1 MAKDADLI
9 SCKPCNGSGTN
20 WGFGADYCPLCK
32 GQGLVPNEPL
42 RTIVC
47 APCKGTGRK
56 MATLAP
62 LCEICG
68 GYGSIEPHGAKP
80 AEETAGTTVW
90 LVRRGLSLPE
100 IRSGHRHDGARRV
113 SAPQCYDD
121 RSLPS
126 WRHTAPSILSPPAS
140 YARFVGPT
148 LEKSRRV
155 AAERAPSAVGRS
167 KGSGARP
174 FVVVPQYLTRAK
186 RVPSGHTPAAA
197 SGGLSG
203 QMAAALGVH
212 TPDRARMGLAPPQF
226 SEIGVPA
233 SVSLRD

>member
-1 MAKDADLI
+1 MAKDADLV

-80 AEETAGTTVW
+80 AEPTGTLVWFVKAGTPFSERQRLASVLEELRGDVCVVEPYYGPGLLSALQHLKACDTV
-90 LVRRGLSLPE
+90 R
-100 IRSGHRHDGARRV
+100 
-113 SAPQCYDD
+113 C
-121 RSLPS
+121 
-126 WRHTAPSILSPPAS
+126 
-140 YARFVGPT
+140 
-148 LEKSRRV
+148 
-155 AAERAPSAVGRS
+155 
-167 KGSGARP
+167 
-174 FVVVPQYLTRAK
+174 LTRQLPKGGKAVVEHDIKLFKQEYANAEFQISNSGDLHDRYVLTDKRILILGQGLKDFGKDDSFLIGLDDSVAK
-186 RVPSGHTPAAA
+186 DMIKSAKTAFEAHWAAA
-197 SGGLSG
+197 T
-203 QMAAALGVH
+203 ALG
-212 TPDRARMGLAPPQF
+212 
-226 SEIGVPA
+226 
-233 SVSLRD
+233 